1 MSHLLKTAFWC
12 LLLSGMVGC
21 GSADKRAD
29 YKKSTTAPSLE
40 IPPDLIGS
48 SKMDEQMV
56 VPDAVADETTTF
68 SEYNREQTNGPSA
81 QPSGGEY
88 VLPISKKL
96 QIKRDGN
103 IRWLVLQADPN
114 TVWPKVKQFWLE
126 EGLPLKIEN
135 PSIGIMETEW
145 LENRADIPHQG
156 IRKWFGKVFDMMHSA
171 ATRDQFRVRL
181 EPGSATNTTELYLT
195 HRGAEQVAKGDDFV
209 WQRRPSDSELE
220 AEILNRLIV
229 FFGIKKERAD
239 TMFAETEKES
249 VSRAKLTTLKD
260 GQVSLEVHED
270 FAQTWRR
277 TGLALDRLGF
287 TVQDRDRSSG
297 VYFIRYIDPDVDSEK
312 GFFSNLFG
320 GETTLDN
327 QEYRL
332 SLREE
337 PTITRIIVLNSNG
350 QMPADNKTAER
361 ILTLLHEQLQ

>member
-1 MSHLLKTAFWC
+1 MSHLLKTTFWC
-12 LLLSGMVGC
+12 LLLSVMVGC

-29 YKKSTTAPSLE
+29 YKRSTTAKSLE

-68 SEYNREQTNGPSA
+68 SEYNREHSENEPV

-88 VLPISKKL
+88 VLPISKKV

-103 IRWLVLQADPN
+103 IRWLVLQGDRN
-114 TVWPKVKQFWLE
+114 TVWSKVKQFWLE
-126 EGLPLKIEN
+126 EGLPLETEN
-135 PSIGIMETEW
+135 PSIGIMETQW

-156 IRKWFGKVFDMMHSA
+156 LRKLLGNVFDMMHSA
-171 ATRDQFRVRL
+171 TTRDQFRVRL
-181 EPGSATNTTELYLT
+181 EPGSVANTTELYLT
-195 HRGAEQVAKGDDFV
+195 HRGIEQVVKGDDFV

-229 FFGIKKERAD
+229 FFGPKKERAD
-239 TMFAETEKES
+239 TIIAETEKES

-260 GQVSLEVHED
+260 GQVNLVVNED

-277 TGLALDRLGF
+277 TSLALDRLGF

-312 GFFSNLFG
+312 GFFSSLFG

-327 QEYRL
+327 QEYRI
-332 SLREE
+332 SLRDDS
-337 PTITRIIVLNSNG
+337 PITRIIVLNSNG
-350 QMPADNKTAER
+350 QPVANKTAER
-361 ILTLLHEQLQ
+361 ILTLLQEQLQ